1 MGELR
6 IDRLS
11 KTYARREGWNSTR
24 YLKVFQDITFTV
36 ENGEFVSVIG
46 SSGCGKSTLLS
57 IAGGLSPASG
67 GAVFVDDRPISGPGL
82 DRGIVFQEFALFPWL
97 TVLGNIAFGLKAKG
111 LGGKEREEI
120 ARKYCNLVGLA
131 GFEDYHPHRLSGGMR
146 QRVGLARALAIE
158 PAALLMDE
166 PFGALDAQTREAM
179 QNALSDI
186 WMKTQR
192 TILFITHDIR
202 EAIYL
207 SDRVLVLAGRPAVV
221 ADELKVDLP
230 RPRHR
235 HDPVFQEYEAR
246 LEAAIGGPEAC
257 EEETSPGEAAGA
269 TGDAGSA
276 ARPARIEQV
285 A

>member
-6 IDRLS
+6 IDRLT
-11 KTYARREGWNSTR
+11 KTYARREGWNATR
-24 YLKVFQDITFTV
+24 YLKVFQDISFTV
-36 ENGEFVSVIG
+36 RDGEFVSVIG

-57 IAGGLSPASG
+57 IAGGLSPATSG
-67 GAVFVDDRPISGPGL
+67 TIYVDDRPIKGPGL

-111 LGGKEREEI
+111 LGRKERDEI
-120 ARKYCNLVGLA
+120 ARKYCQLVGLS

-186 WMKTQR
+186 SMKTKG

-207 SDRVLVLAGRPAVV
+207 SDRVLVLSGRPASV
-221 ADELKVDLP
+221 ADELVVDLP

-246 LEAAIGGPEAC
+246 LEAAIGGGSYVA
-257 EEETSPGEAAGA
+257 EEERVGK
-269 TGDAGSA
+269 
-276 ARPARIEQV
+276 V

>member
-6 IDRLS
+6 IDHLS
-11 KTYARREGWNSTR
+11 KTYARREGWNRTR
-24 YLKVFQDITFTV
+24 YLRVFEDISFTV
-36 ENGEFVSVIG
+36 RDGEFVSIIG

-57 IAGGLSPASG
+57 IAGGLSEPTSG
-67 GAVFVDDRPISGPGL
+67 TIHVDGKQVKGPGL

-97 TVLGNIAFGLKAKG
+97 SVLGNIAFGLNSKG
-111 LGGKEREEI
+111 IPKEEQTRL
-120 ARKYCNLVGLA
+120 ARKYVNLVGLT

-158 PAALLMDE
+158 PSALLMDE

-186 WMKTQR
+186 WNKTR
-192 TILFITHDIR
+192 NTILFITHDIR

-207 SDRVLVLAGRPAVV
+207 SDRVLVMSGRPAKVSF
-221 ADELKVDLP
+221 ELAIDLP

-235 HDPVFQEYEAR
+235 HEAVFQDFEAR
-246 LEAAIGGPEAC
+246 LEAAIGHRRDDK
-257 EEETSPGEAAGA
+257 AA
-269 TGDAGSA
+269 
-276 ARPARIEQV
+276 
-285 A
+285 

>member
-11 KTYARREGWNSTR
+11 KTYARRESWNSTR
-24 YLKVFQDITFTV
+24 HLRVFEDISFTV
-36 ENGEFVSVIG
+36 RDGEFVSIIG

-57 IAGGLSPASG
+57 IAGGLSEPSG
-67 GAVFVDDRPISGPGL
+67 GTVSVDGKEVRGPGL

-97 TVLGNIAFGLKAKG
+97 TVMGNIAFGLNSKG
-111 LGGKEREEI
+111 LPKAEQTRL
-120 ARKYCNLVGLA
+120 AQKYVNLVGLS

-158 PAALLMDE
+158 PSALLMDE

-179 QNALSDI
+179 QNALGDI
-186 WMKTQR
+186 WNTTR
-192 TILFITHDIR
+192 NTILFITHDIR

-207 SDRVLVLAGRPAVV
+207 SDRVLVMSGRPARVSL
-221 ADELKVDLP
+221 ELKIDLP

-235 HDPVFQEYEAR
+235 HEAVFQEYEAR
-246 LEAAIGGPEAC
+246 LEAAIGHHHDNK
-257 EEETSPGEAAGA
+257 AA
-269 TGDAGSA
+269 
-276 ARPARIEQV
+276 
-285 A
+285 